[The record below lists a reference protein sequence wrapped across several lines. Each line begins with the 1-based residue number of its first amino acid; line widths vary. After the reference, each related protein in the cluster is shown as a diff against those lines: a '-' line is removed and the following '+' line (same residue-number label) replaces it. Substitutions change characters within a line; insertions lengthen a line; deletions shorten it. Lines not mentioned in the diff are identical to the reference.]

1 MFNGET
7 TDDLVHELYTWGP
20 ALVQDIRSRFSASAI
35 SPLLKGKMVARQKFT
50 GFQVYVLSGVGL
62 RPYGYSV
69 RYNYVPAKTVIL
81 GALIIR
87 AMARQYAAEGYAVE
101 LYDGYRKRG
110 RANLLLLRRN
120 GRLTVLIGRPTITL
134 KAIRV
139 IVGVLAE
146 TLDIDELIAVV
157 LEADHDPLLLKAA
170 SFNDIP
176 FTLTVLLPTQ
186 ITRETFTPT
195 EATRR

>member
-1 MFNGET
+1 MFTGET
-7 TDDLVHELYTWGP
+7 KDDLVNELYMWGP
-20 ALVQDIRSRFSASAI
+20 ALNQDVRTRFPYTVI
-35 SPLLKGKMVARQKFT
+35 SELLRDKMVARQKFT
-50 GFQVYVLSGVGL
+50 GFQVFVLTGVGL
-62 RPYGYSV
+62 RPYGYSA
-69 RYNYVPAKTVIL
+69 RYNYVPSKTVIL

-87 AMARQYAAEGYAVE
+87 AMARQYTADGYAVE
-101 LYDGYRKRG
+101 LYTGYRKRG
-110 RANLLLLRRN
+110 RANLLLLRRD

-176 FTLTVLLPTQ
+176 FNLTVLSPSQ
-186 ITRETFTPT
+186 ITREIFTPT
-195 EATRR
+195 ETAEE